1 MPNTIIAIA
10 QAGNSM
16 RLNIAV
22 PESELTLAMTRS
34 HEVPERVDASS
45 RAAIEAYLRSH
56 LAIRSAA
63 DTIYPY
69 TIEAVSRLEA
79 VDDNVGRYSEVTV
92 SLVVPAQDGLNPRDF
107 TLAYDAVIH
116 QIPNHFAVV
125 QFVDD
130 FRNGILQDSAPRFAG
145 TIGFDFTRNAVAP
158 LRIQSNDGSLWIG
171 VRAVIAQRIVAK
183 VQPLL
188 IPLALLAAAVFGT
201 RRWPFNLGRT
211 VHIETD
217 RVGHEQLHRSVRVSE
232 TSY

>member
-1 MPNTIIAIA
+1 MKRVLSAACGAFALLRGDGNGSPDAKYHHRDRTSGQQHETQYRRARVRADVGNDAVA
-10 QAGNSM
+10 RSAG
-16 RLNIAV
+16 A
-22 PESELTLAMTRS
+22 
-34 HEVPERVDASS
+34 VDASS

-69 TIEAVSRLEA
+69 TIGAVSRLEA

-130 FRNGILQDSAPRFAG
+130 FRNGIPGFSTTIRRNDRLSTSRATPSRRFASSRTTAASG
-145 TIGFDFTRNAVAP
+145 LGKSRY
-158 LRIQSNDGSLWIG
+158 
-171 VRAVIAQRIVAK
+171 RAAK
-183 VQPLL
+183 SSP
-188 IPLALLAAAVFGT
+188 
-201 RRWPFNLGRT
+201 RCNRC
-211 VHIETD
+211 
-217 RVGHEQLHRSVRVSE
+217 
-232 TSY
+232 